1 MGAGWI
7 PGGRRRTPEEPQWAS
22 LPQWSTKGEHRWVP
36 WWHQNVPRVNRWIA
50 EGSSVE
56 LMEPGRNSTGPPVD
70 PRGAAMDPLGAT
82 VDRWGASVD
91 PSGAPGIPKG
101 PPVDHLGAPV
111 EPTEPQGDSMGP
123 AVDSMV
129 APGCGA
135 GQTRAGPH
143 PAGARAAWG
152 PIFAKSALFAKFR
165 KFCDFSENCAISGNL
180 AILCILAF
188 SALLGPGGQK
198 YHKNQ
203 LSRAMLAA
211 GAPKEANIMKFR
223 LKSSKC

>member
-1 MGAGWI
+1 MGLIAAVVDQ
-7 PGGRRRTPEEPQWAS
+7 GGGASMGPMVAPECPKGAPVDRR
-22 LPQWSTKGEHRWVP
+22 
-36 WWHQNVPRVNRWIA
+36 
-50 EGSSVE
+50 GSSVE

-70 PRGAAMDPLGAT
+70 PMGAAMDPLGAT

-152 PIFAKSALFAKFR
+152 PIFAKKRSFR
-165 KFCDFSENCAISGNL
+165 
-180 AILCILAF
+180 
-188 SALLGPGGQK
+188 
-198 YHKNQ
+198 
-203 LSRAMLAA
+203 
-211 GAPKEANIMKFR
+211 
-223 LKSSKC
+223 

>member
-50 EGSSVE
+50 GGSSVE

-70 PRGAAMDPLGAT
+70 PMGAAMDPLGAT

-152 PIFAKSALFAKFR
+152 PILVKSALFAKFR
-165 KFCDFSENCAISGNL
+165 KFCDFSENCEFSGKLAIS
-180 AILCILAF
+180 CFEDF

-198 YHKNQ
+198 YNKKP

-211 GAPKEANIMKFR
+211 GAPKVA
-223 LKSSKC
+223 KS